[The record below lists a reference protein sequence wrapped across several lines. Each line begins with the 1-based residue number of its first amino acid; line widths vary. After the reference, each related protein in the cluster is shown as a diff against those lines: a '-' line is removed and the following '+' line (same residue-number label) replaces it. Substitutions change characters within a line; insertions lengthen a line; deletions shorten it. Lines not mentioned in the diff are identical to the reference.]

1 MAKTV
6 ITISREFGSG
16 GRTIAKMVAD
26 RLGYAFYDEA
36 LIRRV
41 AEQSGF
47 SEDFVREHGE
57 DASST
62 SSFLFNLA
70 RSGSGA
76 YDGMPGVSDKLY
88 VVQHNIIKAIGQ
100 EDCCVIVGH
109 CADYILKDC
118 DKALH
123 VFIHADKDFKA
134 DRIVMLYGETGVSP
148 YKRLEEK
155 DKKRKVYYKNYTGR
169 VWGSA
174 DNFDVTLN
182 SGKLGVDA
190 CVDIIC
196 ALALYSEK

>member
-1 MAKTV
+1 MARTV

-16 GRTIAKMVAD
+16 GRTIAKMVSD
-26 RLGYAFYDEA
+26 RLGYAFYDDA
-36 LIRRV
+36 LIKRV

-88 VVQHNIIKAIGQ
+88 VVQHNIIKAIAQ

-123 VFIHADKDFKA
+123 VFIHAGKDFKA
-134 DRIVMLYGETGVSP
+134 DRIVSLYGETGVSP

-196 ALALYSEK
+196 ALALHSEK